1 MGSEAAVVVPSL
13 KPPLDSSIR
22 LHALTK
28 FTAMA
33 SPCVVIVDTPD
44 QALGIEIGQIVKE
57 EALRIEAKFSRYRS
71 SVVTTINETSGQ
83 SIEVDDET
91 GDLIDYAA
99 LCHRLSDGRFDITS
113 GALRRAWTFDGS
125 GVMPSE
131 ASVREALR
139 YVGWQRV
146 LWDRPILQLAAG
158 MEIDFGG
165 IGKEYA
171 VDRALELARAYS
183 TAPVLVNLGG
193 DLRVS
198 GPRRDGSAW
207 QVAIEDAAHAGAAA
221 GLLELKDGA
230 LATSGDTYRHVLKD
244 GVRYGH
250 LLNPHTGWPIMD
262 APRSVTVHADTCTEA
277 GLLAKLAL
285 LSGGDAEAFL
295 KAERVKAWC
304 VR

>member
-1 MGSEAAVVVPSL
+1 
-13 KPPLDSSIR
+13 
-22 LHALTK
+22 
-28 FTAMA
+28 MA

-44 QALGIEIGQIVKE
+44 HTLGIEIGQIVKK

-71 SVVTTINETSGQ
+71 SIVTTINETAGQ
-83 SIEVDDET
+83 AIDVDDET

-99 LCHRLSDGRFDITS
+99 LCHRLSDGRFDVTS
-113 GALRRAWTFDGS
+113 GALRRAWRFDGS
-125 GVMPSE
+125 ASVPTD

-139 YVGWQRV
+139 FVGWQRV
-146 LWDRPILQLAAG
+146 LWDRPILQLATG

-171 VDRALELARAYS
+171 VDRALELARAHS

-207 QVAIEDAAHAGAAA
+207 HVAIEDADHAGAAA
-221 GLLELKDGA
+221 GLLELTHGA

-244 GVRYGH
+244 GMRYGH
-250 LLNPHTGWPIMD
+250 ILNPQTGWPITD

-285 LSGGDAEAFL
+285 LSGADAEAFL
-295 KAERVKAWC
+295 KAEHVKAWC

>member
-1 MGSEAAVVVPSL
+1 VVLPSR
-13 KPPLDSSIR
+13 PPQDPTIR
-22 LHALTK
+22 LFALTN

-33 SPCVVIVDTPD
+33 SPCVVLVDTPD
-44 QALGIEIGQIVKE
+44 HALGIEIGKIVKR

-71 SVVTTINETSGQ
+71 SVVTTINETAGQ
-83 SIEVDDET
+83 AIEVDDET
-91 GDLIDYAA
+91 GDLIDYAS

-125 GVMPSE
+125 GAMPSE
-131 ASVREALR
+131 AQVREALR
-139 YVGWQRV
+139 FVGWQRV
-146 LWDRPILQLAAG
+146 LWDRPILQLAEG

-171 VDRALELARAYS
+171 VDRALEMAKAHS

-207 QVAIEDAAHAGAAA
+207 HVAIEDVERAGTAA
-221 GLLELKDGA
+221 GLLELAQGA
-230 LATSGDTYRHVLKD
+230 LATSGDTHRYLLNN

-250 LLNPHTGWPIMD
+250 ILDPRTGWPIMH

-285 LSGGDAEAFL
+285 LSGEDAEAFL
-295 KAERVKAWC
+295 KTEKVRAWC
-304 VR
+304 AR